1 MSWSGDEFWG
11 KLEKDGQNRMV
22 GWLSLEDHCCDVGSC
37 CEAILKSTHLT
48 RRLAALGQIA
58 LLSSG
63 QIARLA
69 ALAALHDLGKYNLA
83 FQAKADPEAKK
94 TAGHV
99 NEILSLCD
107 GAVGYSETAKLCA
120 AIDFATIE
128 GWGKGETAFSLLIAS
143 FAHHGRPLPVGQGH
157 RDEIWRPR
165 DGRDPFAGM
174 AHLWALIQT
183 WFPEA
188 FAGDVEPFP
197 EQPAFVH
204 AFNGLVTLADWLA
217 SDTRF
222 FPFDL
227 LGHCDRRSFSRQQ
240 AREAVKAVGLDVLQ
254 ARLHLGEGPVR
265 FDLVSPFP
273 PRPAQE
279 AILGLPREAGGS
291 AVVLEAETGA
301 GKTEAALVRFLEL
314 FRTGEVDGLYFALPT
329 RTSATQM
336 FSRVRSAVERAF
348 PDPALRPNVILAVP
362 GYIAVDQKLG
372 KALPDFEVLWD
383 DDPQGLWRRRGWAA
397 ESPKRFLAGTVVVGT
412 IDQILLGGLKVAH
425 AHLRLAMALRHLL
438 VVDEVHASDPYMNRL
453 LEHVLK
459 IHIMAGGHALL
470 MSATLGCETRQRL
483 LRPGVPPSVPG
494 LEDASRRPFPSVTYA
509 RAGTD
514 PVDVGV
520 PVLEASKEIGVALLP
535 FADDPGRIAEQ
546 VNAWLREGARV
557 LVLRNTVA
565 DCVRAQAAIEELV
578 AGEGRLDHLF
588 QCAGR
593 FAPHHSRFAKEDR
606 EILDRELE
614 RAFGNGSP
622 NTPRVVVATQTVQQS
637 LDLDFDVILTDLCP
651 MDVLLQRVG
660 RVHRHIRAGRPPA
673 CAMARLEVLVPS
685 ERDLGRFIRK
695 GGEACGPH
703 GIGTVY
709 QDLRILEATWRVLE
723 ARERLAIPE
732 MNRDLVERTTHPQ
745 ALTDLVETLGEA
757 WVRHDA
763 SMKGIRSAQQGVA
776 ALNLLRWDVPFG
788 DQESLFPSDELE
800 RRLATRLGADDRLIR
815 FESPVAGPFGEILRG
830 LTIPAY
836 LVEGAAPEDLPREV
850 TGGDGVVRF
859 TFGKADYLYDRWGL
873 RRAGDQPRSGG
884 PEEETDA

>member
-1 MSWSGDEFWG
+1 M
-11 KLEKDGQNRMV
+11 RA
-22 GWLSLEDHCCDVGSC
+22 WLPLEDHCCDVGSC
-37 CEAILKSTHLT
+37 CEAILKSTHLA

-58 LLSSG
+58 TLSSG

-107 GAVGYSETAKLCA
+107 GTVGYSETAKLCA

-128 GWGKGETAFSLLIAS
+128 GWGKSETAFTLLIAS

-157 RDEIWRPR
+157 REDIWKPR
-165 DGRDPFAGM
+165 GSRDPFAGM
-174 AHLWALIQT
+174 AHLWALIHS

-227 LGHCDRRSFSRQQ
+227 PDHRDRRSFSRQQ
-240 AREAVKAVGLDVLQ
+240 AREAVKAVGLDILQ
-254 ARLHLGEGPVR
+254 ARLHLGEGPVT

-273 PRPAQE
+273 PRPAQK
-279 AILGLPREAGGS
+279 AMLGLPSEAGGS
-291 AVVLEAETGA
+291 VIVLEAETGA
-301 GKTEAALVRFLEL
+301 GKTEAALVRFFQL
-314 FRTGEVDGLYFALPT
+314 FKAGEVDGLYFALPT

-336 FSRVRSAVERAF
+336 FSRVRAAVERAF
-348 PDPALRPNVILAVP
+348 PDPTQRPNVILAVP

-412 IDQILLGGLKVAH
+412 IDQILLGGLKVPH
-425 AHLRLAMALRHLL
+425 AHLRLSMALRHLL

-459 IHIMAGGHALL
+459 IHRAAGGHVLL

-483 LRPGVPPSVPG
+483 LRPGVPSSVPG
-494 LEDASRRPFPSVTYA
+494 LDDASRRPFPSVTYA
-509 RAGTD
+509 KSGTE
-514 PVDVGV
+514 PVVVGV
-520 PVLEASKEIGVALLP
+520 PVLEASKEIGVELFP
-535 FADDPGRIAEQ
+535 FADNPGRIAQ
-546 VNAWLREGARV
+546 QANAWMCKGARV

-565 DCVRAQAAIEELV
+565 DCVRVQAALEELV
-578 AGEGRLDHLF
+578 ALEGAPDRMF

-614 RAFGNGSP
+614 KAFGKGSP
-622 NTPRVVVATQTVQQS
+622 ATPRVVVATQTVQQS
-637 LDLDFDVILTDLCP
+637 LDLDFDIILTDLCP

-660 RVHRHIRAGRPPA
+660 RVHRHARDDRPASCARAK
-673 CAMARLEVLVPS
+673 LEVLVPS

-695 GGEACGPH
+695 GGDASGPH

-709 QDLRILEATWRVLE
+709 QDLRVLEATWRELE
-723 ARERLAIPE
+723 NRVRLAIPE
-732 MNRDLVERTTHPQ
+732 MNRDLVERTTHPL
-745 ALTDLVETLGEA
+745 ALAAVVESLGEA
-757 WVRHDA
+757 WQRHDA
-763 SMKGIRSAQQGVA
+763 AMKGIRAAQQGVA
-776 ALNLLRWDVPFG
+776 TLNLLRWDVPFG
-788 DQESLFPSDELE
+788 HQESLFPSDELG
-800 RRLATRLGADDRLIR
+800 RRLATRLGADDRLLR
-815 FESPVAGPFGEILRG
+815 FDPPVAGPFGTTLRV
-830 LTIPAY
+830 LTIPAF

-850 TGGDGVVRF
+850 TVGDGVVRF
-859 TFGKADYLYDRWGL
+859 TFGKAEYQYDRWGL
-873 RRAGDQPRSGG
+873 RRAENRLRSSG
-884 PEEETDA
+884 PEEESDA